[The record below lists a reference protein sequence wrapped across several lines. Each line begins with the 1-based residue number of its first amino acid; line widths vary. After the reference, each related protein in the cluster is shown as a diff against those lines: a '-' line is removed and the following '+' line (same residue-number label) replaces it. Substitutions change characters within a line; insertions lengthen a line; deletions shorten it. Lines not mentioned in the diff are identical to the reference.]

1 MKNGFLIHSA
11 PKNHTNKLKWRVA
24 SAVLAGIALLFAFQG
39 FTRADDDDHN
49 DATPIADCSV
59 TFMIN
64 NPGRYFLANDL
75 KQCPSIGISIN
86 VSDVKLEL
94 RGHTIQGTSPA
105 STIIL
110 VNGGTAGISN
120 IEIAGPG
127 TVTGGAAAGIEL
139 DYVQHSRVHNLVV
152 VGNGVA
158 GGPADGIDVFAG
170 DRTTP
175 LTTAATASTDN
186 EFRDNV
192 VTGNSGF
199 GIQVDGGNGNS
210 FIHNNL
216 SGNALDGL
224 FLRTADNNVVRQ
236 NTIDSNG
243 SIGIEVGTGSGT
255 ASGNMIEGNT
265 ALGNAVDLL
274 DSNGCPSPN
283 TWTHNSFFSS
293 NPATPSC
300 IQ

>member
-1 MKNGFLIHSA
+1 MENGFITHSA

-24 SAVLAGIALLFAFQG
+24 SAMLAGLALLFAFQG
-39 FTRADDDDHN
+39 FTRADDDEGDHN
-49 DATPIADCSV
+49 PTSIAICPLTPIS
-59 TFMIN
+59 
-64 NPGRYFLANDL
+64 NPGRYFLVNDL
-75 KQCPSIGISIN
+75 TQCAITIN
-86 VSDVKLEL
+86 GSGVKLEL
-94 RGHTIQGTSPA
+94 RGHTIQGTSA
-105 STIIL
+105 GSTIF
-110 VNGGTAGISN
+110 VDGGATGISK

-127 TVTGGAAAGIEL
+127 TVTGGGLAGIDFEN
-139 DYVQHSRVHNLVV
+139 VQHSRVHNLVV
-152 VGNGVA
+152 VGNGV
-158 GGPADGIDVFAG
+158 GGTLADGIDVFAS

-192 VTGNSGF
+192 VAGNSGF

-216 SGNALDGL
+216 SGNTLDGL

-243 SIGIEVGTGSGT
+243 SIGIEVGT

-283 TWTHNSFFSS
+283 TWTNNSFFSS
-293 NPATPSC
+293 TPPPPSC

>member
-1 MKNGFLIHSA
+1 MKNGFLTHSA
-11 PKNHTNKLKWRVA
+11 PKNHTNKLMWRVA
-24 SAVLAGIALLFAFQG
+24 SAMLAGIALLFAFQG
-39 FTRADDDDHN
+39 FTRAEDDDH
-49 DATPIADCSV
+49 DHEATAISDCSV

-64 NPGRYFLANDL
+64 NHGRYFLANDL
-75 KQCPSIGISIN
+75 KQCPGVGISIN

-94 RGHTIQGTSPA
+94 RGHTIQGTAPA

-110 VNGGTAGISN
+110 VNGGTTGISN

-152 VGNGVA
+152 VGNGVTP
-158 GGPADGIDVFAG
+158 GPTDGIDVFAG

-175 LTTAATASTDN
+175 STTAATASTDN

-192 VTGNSGF
+192 ITANFGF
-199 GIQVDGGNGNS
+199 GIQVDGGNGNR

-216 SGNALDGL
+216 SGNTLDGL

-243 SIGIEVGTGSGT
+243 QFGIEVGTG
-255 ASGNMIEGNT
+255 SGNMIEGNT
-265 ALGNAVDLL
+265 ALGNLTDLL
-274 DSNGCPSPN
+274 DNNITCAN
-283 TWTHNSFFSS
+283 TWINNSFNS
-293 NPATPSC
+293 NTSGAPGC

>member
-1 MKNGFLIHSA
+1 MKNGFLIHLA
-11 PKNHTNKLKWRVA
+11 AHIRGNKLKWRVA
-24 SAVLAGIALLFAFQG
+24 SAILAGIALLFAFQG
-39 FTRADDDDHN
+39 FTRADDDNDDHE
-49 DATPIADCSV
+49 ATAITDCSV

-75 KQCPSIGISIN
+75 KQCPGIGISIN

-94 RGHTIQGTSPA
+94 RGHTIQGTAPA

-110 VNGGTAGISN
+110 VSGGAAGISN

-152 VGNGVA
+152 VGNGV
-158 GGPADGIDVFAG
+158 GGTPADGIDVFAG

-192 VTGNSGF
+192 VAGNSAF

-216 SGNALDGL
+216 SGNTLDGL

-236 NTIDSNG
+236 NTVDSNG
-243 SIGIEVGTGSGT
+243 SIGIEVGT

-265 ALGNAVDLL
+265 ALGNAVDLF
-274 DSNGCPSPN
+274 DTCTSPN
-283 TWTHNSFFSS
+283 IWTHNSFFSS
-293 NPATPSC
+293 APPPASC